1 MDFARLLRLPGV
13 GGRREGPYA
22 AVMRVLLVED
32 DVRVAGALEAALRRR
47 GYDLLRAGT
56 AAEALAAPAVDLVL
70 LDLGLPDRDGIEV
83 CRELRR
89 RSEVA
94 IIAVT
99 ARAEERDRIM
109 GLRTGADDYVVKPFG
124 MAELQARID
133 AVMRRAVRSAP
144 RQGSVAVGR
153 VTIDFDAHQVS
164 VDDQEVCL
172 TRKEYDLLAALAR
185 RPGAV
190 VTRDQLLADVW
201 QTTWV
206 GSPHTV
212 EVHIA
217 SLRGKLGDP
226 ALIQTVRGVGYRL
239 RTDA

>member
-1 MDFARLLRLPGV
+1 
-13 GGRREGPYA
+13 
-22 AVMRVLLVED
+22 MRVLLVED

-56 AAEALAAPAVDLVL
+56 AAEALAAPPVDLVL
-70 LDLGLPDRDGIEV
+70 LDLGLPDRDGIDV

-89 RSEVA
+89 RGEVA

-99 ARAEERDRIM
+99 ARAEERDRIA

-144 RQGSVAVGR
+144 RQGGVTVGPLTIDLDAHR
-153 VTIDFDAHQVS
+153 VTAGGTEIS
-164 VDDQEVCL
+164 L
-172 TRKEYDLLAALAR
+172 TRKEYDLLTALAR

-201 QTTWV
+201 QTTWA

-226 ALIQTVRGVGYRL
+226 GLVQTVRGVGYRL
-239 RTDA
+239 RADT